1 MDRVISDE
9 ERIRR
14 AEEIL
19 ARRRNKIPVSN
30 FSIEE
35 TREVRISRFG
45 KFFLQTITSIC
56 IFGIMYFLS
65 QNYSYAM
72 DKIKPVM
79 DDDTDFNKL
88 YGYMNSIFSNIIND
102 EQATNNNVTENN
114 EEVNEE
120 NVSEISG
127 NISLAENIE
136 SLTDENNPIKMT
148 EGNNNELNNEQENVE
163 SASNIA
169 SLNINNQSDEKLDDI
184 SYIKKYANIIKPVNG
199 VVTSWYGS
207 RKATDIVSAYH
218 KGIDIGASIGT
229 PIYSSMDGEV
239 SLVSEYGDYGKHIK
253 ITNGEVSILYAHC
266 SKIDVNEGEKIVQG
280 QKIAEVGTTGKSTG
294 PHLHI
299 EIMRDDR
306 NVDPAQIINFWT
318 YMWILKDDII

>member
-19 ARRRNKIPVSN
+19 ARRRNKIPASN
-30 FSIEE
+30 FNNEE
-35 TREVRISRFG
+35 IRGIRISKFG

-65 QNYSYAM
+65 QNYSYAI

-79 DDDTDFNKL
+79 NDDTDFKKL
-88 YGYMNSIFSNIIND
+88 YGYMNNIFSNIIESND
-102 EQATNNNVTENN
+102 ENNNISNTDNAN
-114 EEVNEE
+114 EQNILEDNVE
-120 NVSEISG
+120 NVSETNEESSQTG
-127 NISLAENIE
+127 NEE
-136 SLTDENNPIKMT
+136 SNNHSSS
-148 EGNNNELNNEQENVE
+148 ELV
-163 SASNIA
+163 NIA
-169 SLNINNQSDEKLDDI
+169 DSNLSNQSEENLDDV

-218 KGIDIGASIGT
+218 KGVDIGASVGT
-229 PIYSSMDGEV
+229 PIYSSMDGKV
-239 SLVSEYGDYGKHIK
+239 TLVSEIGDYGKHVK
-253 ITNGEVSILYAHC
+253 ITNGEISILYAHC
-266 SKIDVNEGEKIVQG
+266 SKIDVKEGDTIVQG

-299 EIMRDDR
+299 EIMRNDR
-306 NVDPAQIINFWT
+306 NVDPAQIINF
-318 YMWILKDDII
+318 